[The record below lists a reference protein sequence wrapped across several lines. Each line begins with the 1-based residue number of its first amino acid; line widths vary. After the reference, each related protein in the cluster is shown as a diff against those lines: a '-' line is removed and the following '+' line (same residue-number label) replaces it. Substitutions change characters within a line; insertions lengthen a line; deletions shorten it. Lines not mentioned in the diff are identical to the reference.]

1 MVYSAPMI
9 PMIGLM
15 VAVLG
20 GVVSLYV
27 ALRCLEVW
35 RREPKGLLV
44 ALAAV
49 VGVVA
54 LAALPAF
61 AFFAWNVVDIGRT
74 NAILSTTAPPTP

>member
-1 MVYSAPMI
+1 MIYSAPMI

-20 GVVSLYV
+20 GVVALYV
-27 ALRCLEVW
+27 ALRCLEMW

-61 AFFAWNVVDIGRT
+61 AFFAWNIVDLGRT
-74 NAILSTTAPPTP
+74 NAILSTTEPPAP